1 MPRAPQSFAGT
12 SRWCYC
18 FALNLTPTTTSLAE
32 TTICAIKSTRE
43 VLNTVKCIDCHAAG
57 IFTWFNVT
65 ICHIIKHDLSNKSCW
80 FFKLS
85 LFLHVLHWWS
95 VNLTCKVLFL
105 PEYYCRFSSE
115 AILYL
120 IFFLLFLNIP
130 NYKRFVSNTLK
141 QCCDSC

>member
-1 MPRAPQSFAGT
+1 MVILPPLPFNEHASSYDMPVMPQAPQSFAGT

-65 ICHIIKHDLSNKSCW
+65 ICHIIKHDLSNKSC
-80 FFKLS
+80 
-85 LFLHVLHWWS
+85 
-95 VNLTCKVLFL
+95 
-105 PEYYCRFSSE
+105 
-115 AILYL
+115 
-120 IFFLLFLNIP
+120 
-130 NYKRFVSNTLK
+130 
-141 QCCDSC
+141 